1 MAKRSEGAVSD
12 RTAHVK
18 LTERQWARLDQDEA
32 KERKRRERVGDESS
46 MDGYKVRRIRYLV
59 SLGLLFEK
67 HRRAERR
74 AARVEQSG
82 SVTP

>member
-1 MAKRSEGAVSD
+1 MAKRAESAISE

-18 LTERQWARLDQDEA
+18 LTERQWARLDEDEA

-46 MDGYKVRRIRYLV
+46 MDGYKVRRIRHLV
-59 SLGLLFEK
+59 SLGLLLEK

-74 AARVEQSG
+74 AVKAEQSG